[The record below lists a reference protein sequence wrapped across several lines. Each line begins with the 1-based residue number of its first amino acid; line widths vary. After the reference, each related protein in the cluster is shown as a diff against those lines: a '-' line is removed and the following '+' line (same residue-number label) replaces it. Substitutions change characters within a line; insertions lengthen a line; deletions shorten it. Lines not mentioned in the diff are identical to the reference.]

1 MDDSEY
7 GTIIVHQLSGP
18 GAPQLQGDPP
28 VFHFDLTSEQ
38 LQVFLADPVAFLAR
52 LGLGPNEGVAV
63 GGEVALRF
71 SEPRWLWNGERWLD
85 QRDTGNDAGASE
97 GGAPDGGTPDGGTVS
112 TSCFFSSGPD
122 EFTIHTHHGPHF
134 DVVYVD
140 E

>member
-18 GAPQLQGDPP
+18 GATQLQGDPP

-38 LQVFLADPVAFLAR
+38 LPVLLADPVAFLAR

-63 GGEVALRF
+63 GGEVAVRF
-71 SEPRWLWNGERWLD
+71 SEPRWIWNGERWLD
-85 QRDTGNDAGASE
+85 QREVGDDAGVPD
-97 GGAPDGGTPDGGTVS
+97 GGAPDSGAGS
-112 TSCFFSSGPD
+112 TSCVFSSGPA
-122 EFTIHTHHGPHF
+122 ELTIHTHHGPHF
-134 DVVYVD
+134 DMVYVD

>member
-1 MDDSEY
+1 MDDIEY
-7 GTIIVHQLSGP
+7 GNIIVHQLSGP

-28 VFHFDLTSEQ
+28 VFHFDLTREQ

-71 SEPRWLWNGERWLD
+71 SEPRWIWNGEKWLD
-85 QRDTGNDAGASE
+85 QRDVGDDAGA
-97 GGAPDGGTPDGGTVS
+97 PDGGTVS